1 MKPLTERQ
9 KRILEFITRFIDEN
23 GFPPTVREIGRACG
37 MRSSSSVH
45 GQLQKLEQ
53 MGYIKKN
60 SAQSRAIT
68 VVLDDEEKDRT
79 VHVPMVGLVTAGN
92 PIEAIEEVTEYF
104 PLPQSLVQGR
114 DTVFMLTVSG
124 DSMKNAGILDGDH
137 IIVEKTNAVKN
148 NDIVVALIDNHE
160 ATVKRFFKEKDHV
173 RLVPE
178 NEAYDP
184 IILKDVAI
192 IGRVIGVYRE
202 LVWTNR
208 NIKEKWVCLRK
219 RHTHFFL

>member
-1 MKPLTERQ
+1 
-9 KRILEFITRFIDEN
+9 
-23 GFPPTVREIGRACG
+23 
-37 MRSSSSVH
+37 
-45 GQLQKLEQ
+45 
-53 MGYIKKN
+53 
-60 SAQSRAIT
+60 
-68 VVLDDEEKDRT
+68 
-79 VHVPMVGLVTAGN
+79 
-92 PIEAIEEVTEYF
+92 
-104 PLPQSLVQGR
+104 
-114 DTVFMLTVSG
+114 MLTVSG

-202 LVWTNR
+202 LIWTNR

>member
-1 MKPLTERQ
+1 MKPLTDRK
-9 KRILEFITRFIDEN
+9 KRILEFITRLIDEN

-104 PLPQSLVQGR
+104 PPQSLVQGR

-202 LVWTNR
+202 LV
-208 NIKEKWVCLRK
+208 
-219 RHTHFFL
+219 